1 MDIENVLRIFG
12 SLSGL
17 DEPAVTQYRYL
28 CDMAFDN
35 IASRLRDAESQ
46 QDGGRADFAA
56 AALAYY
62 RYVLLCV
69 TDPGGITVGEV
80 TVRDQ
85 GQRLEYADRLMKE
98 ALADIRELADDRE
111 FVFERI

>member
-28 CDMAFDN
+28 CDMALDN
-35 IASRLRDAESQ
+35 IASRLRDAETQ

-62 RYVLLCV
+62 RFVLLSV
-69 TDPGGITVGEV
+69 TDPSVTVGEV

-85 GQRLEYADRLMKE
+85 GKRLEFADRLMRE